1 MLHSLSW
8 ASASWWELGED
19 EQCQGGRL
27 PLGVPP
33 GTVRFVLSIVDMS
46 CWGICACLTKLM
58 FITEERAMVPGDQLV
73 PSGLGFCWSW
83 KQCSPL
89 HVLGFWCR
97 AAVMTVRWQ
106 VVTAGVLVLEMAV
119 RTEKLGPGSRGWGC
133 ACLMLC

>member
-27 PLGVPP
+27 PP
-33 GTVRFVLSIVDMS
+33 GALPGAACFVLSVVDVS
-46 CWGICACLTKLM
+46 CWGTGACLTKLM
-58 FITEERAMVPGDQLV
+58 LITEERAMVPGDQLV
-73 PSGLGFCWSW
+73 SSGLGFCWSW

-97 AAVMTVRWQ
+97 AAVTTVRWQ
-106 VVTAGVLVLEMAV
+106 VVTAGVSVLEV
-119 RTEKLGPGSRGWGC
+119 PVT
-133 ACLMLC
+133 